1 MAAPA
6 GYGKSTAVR
15 EWLTSRESA
24 FAWVTLDAG
33 DNDLVRLWTYVATAV
48 DRVREGLGRR
58 ALKRLGVASFPIDVV
73 VDELCKGMAAFG
85 EEFVLVLDDLQS
97 VTDTECLASIDD
109 LLERRPATARVIAIS
124 RSEPELELGRLRA
137 RSALG
142 ELRAAE
148 LAFTSSE
155 TRELLDSRAGV
166 ELSDWQIELLRERTE
181 GWPAALFLAAL
192 WLHGV
197 DDPHRAVSEFGGDHR
212 FVVDYL
218 SREALGVLDAE
229 TRAFLLQIAVLGRFT
244 AQLCDEVLGRSDSAR
259 TLAEL
264 ERSNLFVTRLGHG
277 GWWRIHSLFAE
288 FAGFEL
294 ASTKPSAAAELHRRA
309 ADWFRSR
316 GMAPETIEHA
326 AAAGDHDL
334 VAQILIE
341 DHLALIRSGRART
354 LLRWVRTLPAE
365 QLVDRP
371 ELAVVAATAA
381 ATIGHTTI
389 EQRRFLALADRAQ
402 AERPESVTPYV
413 RAVAGMVRAVTVD
426 NDVSQAIAAGL
437 DAAEAAEAS
446 ADEVLVAAL
455 AGYARALYL
464 GGKLDEAWVAA
475 SRAVGHPDVERRPPG
490 HAVARSTLALIAAD
504 RGWLGCARRHAE
516 RAKALVGGVGSSRTW
531 LGANASAA
539 LGTVLAGEGD
549 LTGAERELSY
559 AEHFFRDEVATVH
572 HAWLLV
578 RLARIRV
585 RRGRLDEAAE
595 TLHFADQEI
604 SEFANS
610 GQVAPLAGEVQRE
623 LEDAIS
629 RASHGD
635 VVELPSAA
643 ELRVLRS
650 LTSELST
657 REIAD
662 QLFLS
667 PNTVRSHI
675 RALYR
680 KLGVN
685 SREGAVA
692 RAEALDLL
700 EQA

>member
-1 MAAPA
+1 
-6 GYGKSTAVR
+6 
-15 EWLTSRESA
+15 
-24 FAWVTLDAG
+24 
-33 DNDLVRLWTYVATAV
+33 
-48 DRVREGLGRR
+48 
-58 ALKRLGVASFPIDVV
+58 
-73 VDELCKGMAAFG
+73 
-85 EEFVLVLDDLQS
+85 
-97 VTDTECLASIDD
+97 
-109 LLERRPATARVIAIS
+109 
-124 RSEPELELGRLRA
+124 
-137 RSALG
+137 
-142 ELRAAE
+142 
-148 LAFTSSE
+148 
-155 TRELLDSRAGV
+155 
-166 ELSDWQIELLRERTE
+166 
-181 GWPAALFLAAL
+181 
-192 WLHGV
+192 
-197 DDPHRAVSEFGGDHR
+197 
-212 FVVDYL
+212 
-218 SREALGVLDAE
+218 
-229 TRAFLLQIAVLGRFT
+229 
-244 AQLCDEVLGRSDSAR
+244 
-259 TLAEL
+259 
-264 ERSNLFVTRLGHG
+264 
-277 GWWRIHSLFAE
+277 
-288 FAGFEL
+288 
-294 ASTKPSAAAELHRRA
+294 
-309 ADWFRSR
+309 
-316 GMAPETIEHA
+316 
-326 AAAGDHDL
+326 
-334 VAQILIE
+334 
-341 DHLALIRSGRART
+341 
-354 LLRWVRTLPAE
+354 VRTLPAE
-365 QLVDRP
+365 HLVDRP

-426 NDVSQAIAAGL
+426 NDVSQAIAAGR

-504 RGWLGCARRHAE
+504 RGWPGCARRHAE

-539 LGTVLAGEGD
+539 LGTVLAAEGD

-585 RRGRLDEAAE
+585 RRGRLEEAAE

-604 SEFANS
+604 SEFADS
-610 GQVAPLAGEVQRE
+610 GQVAPLAREVQGE

-629 RASHGD
+629 RASHGG